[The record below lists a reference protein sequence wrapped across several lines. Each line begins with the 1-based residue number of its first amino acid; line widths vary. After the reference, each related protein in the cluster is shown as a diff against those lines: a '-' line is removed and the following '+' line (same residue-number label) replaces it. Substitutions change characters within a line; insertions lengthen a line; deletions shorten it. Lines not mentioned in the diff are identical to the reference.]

1 MAIQVG
7 GRESRWRCDWPW
19 WVRGGGWAPLVTVL
33 VTKLL
38 VLGFGAAVAAL
49 AGYPMRGMGD
59 VLAVWNRWDA
69 PHYLDLARY
78 GYESEGERRLFIV
91 FFPLYPWLVRVVAW
105 GVGDF
110 LVAAF
115 IVSGVSSVAAGLLLF
130 RLVRLDAPED
140 VARRAVLA
148 LFLFPTGYF
157 LHIGYTESLFL
168 ALTLGAFLAA
178 RKGRW
183 GIAGALGGLA
193 GLTRLNGLLLFP
205 ALAAEAYDRYRRLG
219 RLPAGC
225 AWLVVIPLGTA
236 VYLLLNF
243 WVMGD
248 PLAFVAIQRSHW
260 HKSLGWPWVGLRET
274 FRSLFWRTPYEA
286 HMVGFQ
292 ELFYA
297 AVGLAATVAAARCL
311 RPSYTLW
318 MGLNWLLSVSTTFVL
333 SVPRYTLMLF
343 PLFPLVAHLPPR
355 SVWWRAYL
363 TWSVGWLGYFSS
375 QFALGRWAF

>member
-1 MAIQVG
+1 MWRLRE
-7 GRESRWRCDWPW
+7 GR
-19 WVRGGGWAPLVTVL
+19 WAPLLMVL
-33 VTKLL
+33 VTKFA

-49 AGYPMRGMGD
+49 AGHPVRGVGD

-69 PHYLDLARY
+69 PHYLDLARHGY
-78 GYESEGERRLFIV
+78 GGEGERRLFIV
-91 FFPLYPWLVRVVAW
+91 FFPLYPWLVRVTTW

-110 LVAAF
+110 LTAAF
-115 IVSGVSSVAAGLLLF
+115 TVSGVSSAVAGLLLF
-130 RLVRLDAPED
+130 RLAQLDAPED

-148 LFLFPTGYF
+148 LFLFPTSYF

-178 RKGRW
+178 REGRW
-183 GIAGALGGLA
+183 GIAGALGALA
-193 GLTRLNGLLLFP
+193 ALTRPNGLLLLP
-205 ALAAEAYDRYRRLG
+205 ALAAEAYDRYRRFG

-225 AWLVVIPLGTA
+225 AWLAVIPLGA
-236 VYLLLNF
+236 AAYLLLNL
-243 WVMGD
+243 WVTGD
-248 PLAFVAIQRSHW
+248 PFAFVAIQRSHW

-297 AVGLAATVAAARCL
+297 AAGLAATVAGARCL
-311 RPSYTLW
+311 RPSYTVW

-343 PLFPLVAHLPPR
+343 PLFLLVAHLPPR
-355 SVWWRAYL
+355 SAGWWAYL
-363 TWSVGWLGYFSS
+363 VWSVGWLGYFSS